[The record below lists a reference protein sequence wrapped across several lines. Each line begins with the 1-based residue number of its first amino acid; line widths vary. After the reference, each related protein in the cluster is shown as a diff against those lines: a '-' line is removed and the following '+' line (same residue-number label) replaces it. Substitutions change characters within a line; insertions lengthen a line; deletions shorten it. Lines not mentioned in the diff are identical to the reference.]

1 MIAGF
6 RTLHPLPVFL
16 YYAAVMLLA
25 MLLLHP
31 VFLLTALVL
40 LGAWNVT
47 IRAGERMGRT
57 LLIFVAVGMALFVL
71 NPLFSHRG
79 EHIWFYLWDQPIT
92 LESICYGLTISLS
105 TLCMLFAFQSY
116 RHVVTS
122 DKFLYLFAGV
132 WPKGT
137 LMTIMTMRF
146 VPLLDERLRMIA
158 DVQRTKGISLAYGPL
173 RQRAA
178 AGMKLLL
185 VLLTWSLEEALQ
197 TADAMKAR
205 GFGAGPRSTY
215 RRFRM
220 RARDWRV
227 VAAVA
232 LPLLVCLAGRLY
244 GYGVLEIY
252 PSVQSWRLDGWQW
265 LAYGAFAG
273 LVALPLLME
282 GRERLR
288 WRLLKL
294 TD

>member
-6 RTLHPLPVFL
+6 RTLHPLPVFM

-40 LGAWNVT
+40 LGLWNVT

-57 LLIFVAVGMALFVL
+57 FVIFMTVGIALFVL

-79 EHIWFYLWDQPIT
+79 EHIWFYLWEQPIT
-92 LESICYGLTISLS
+92 LESVCYGLTIALS

-116 RHVVTS
+116 RQILTS
-122 DKFLYLFAGV
+122 DRFLYLFAAL
-132 WPKGT
+132 WPKGA
-137 LMTIMTMRF
+137 LMTLMTMRF

-158 DVQRTKGISLAYGPL
+158 DVQRTKGISLAYGTL
-173 RQRAA
+173 RQRAS

-205 GFGAGPRSTY
+205 GFGAGARSTY
-215 RRFRM
+215 RRFGM
-220 RARDWRV
+220 RARDWRA

-232 LPLLVCLAGRLY
+232 LLLAVCLVGRVY
-244 GYGVLEIY
+244 GFGVLEIY
-252 PSVQSWRLDGWQW
+252 PSLQAWWLRGWEW
-265 LAYGAFAG
+265 LEYGAFAG
-273 LVALPLLME
+273 LVALPLFME
-282 GRERLR
+282 GREWLR
-288 WRLLKL
+288 WRLLK
-294 TD
+294 